1 MRKFFIN
8 LNFILAISLSSSICF
23 AQTIFLKDELSPVS
37 DQGPDGTCYAY
48 AAGLMLEHAM
58 KTMSSNGDY
67 LIYNAFEGSPSTP
80 IAVSGRKINY
90 TVLAHMAGMRLR
102 KTDPDRYKGLPFR
115 SPIYGFSGGRIL
127 SNKSSDYT
135 GLNIPNRVGIP
146 PGSRTFPINSNPPF
160 TLRGMCLSD
169 DSQDSMLELFSEHTD
184 LLGMRFPFYLN
195 KSETEINFK
204 YLEQKATATF
214 DGSEL
219 SEVLKKRNSLSDID
233 AFSLD
238 SLIIENWCKKIFS
251 NTKLQSPFK
260 SIGECVSFG
269 YLTTEVRGDNRV
281 MFTHLSSYKES
292 YESVL
297 NELLKFHSGIYSPKQ
312 NENFM
317 KLMKED
323 VAKGTHSKRL
333 DSYNEMLH
341 RITEI
346 KCSPNIR
353 PGIGKKPNIRATI
366 VLRQYPVT
374 ISHGLSISPNI
385 ASVKRWR
392 ASAESFVDR
401 YLKMRRPIGVS
412 YITDGLIKPPKGQI
426 HTGLHG
432 SVIVGRTIINSKKHY
447 IVQNSWGDDWYPP
460 KSTRARPILKNG
472 KIINGYFAFSVDEFE
487 KVVSFKSK
495 RKGSSAYFS
504 SQVYE
509 LSVLP
514 KSKSIFANRS
524 NAQSPQKDFTDI
536 KLTETAE
543 KSVDKNSY
551 ENSDIK
557 RGSNDP
563 EEY

>member
-8 LNFILAISLSSSICF
+8 INFILAISLSSSICF
-23 AQTIFLKDELSPVS
+23 AQTIFLKDELSPVTS
-37 DQGPDGTCYAY
+37 QGSYGTCYAY

-67 LIYNAFEGSPSTP
+67 LIYNAFQETAGTS
-80 IAVSGRKINY
+80 IALAGRKINY

-102 KTDPDRYKGLPFR
+102 ETDPDIYKDFPFM
-115 SPIYGFSGGRIL
+115 SPIYGFSGGDIL
-127 SNKSSDYT
+127 SNYSTDYT
-135 GLNIPNRVGIP
+135 GLSTPNAFNNISDSSI
-146 PGSRTFPINSNPPF
+146 FPINSNPRF

-184 LLGMRFPFYLN
+184 FLN
-195 KSETEINFK
+195 MESEFGWRERGTKINFK
-204 YLEQKATATF
+204 NLKKMFTYTF
-214 DGSEL
+214 EGTEL
-219 SEVLKKRNSLSDID
+219 SEVLKKQNSLSDIR
-233 AFSLD
+233 ALELD
-238 SLIIENWCKKIFS
+238 FLIIENWCKKIFS

-260 SIGECVSFG
+260 SIDECVSFG
-269 YLTTEVRGDNRV
+269 FGPTEIRDSRV

-346 KCSPNIR
+346 KCSPDIR

-366 VLRQYPVT
+366 VLRQYPET
-374 ISHGLSISPNI
+374 ISSRRF
-385 ASVKRWR
+385 ASAKRWR
-392 ASAESFVDR
+392 ASAVSFVDR
-401 YLKMRRPIGVS
+401 YLKMRRPVGVS
-412 YITDGLIKPPKGQI
+412 YITAGLIKPLKGQI
-426 HTGLHG
+426 HTGLHA
-432 SVIVGRTIINSKKHY
+432 SVIVGSTIINSKKHY
-447 IVQNSWGDDWYPP
+447 IVQNSWGKWSPE
-460 KSTRARPILKNG
+460 KNTRARPILKNG
-472 KIINGYFAFSVDEFE
+472 KIIPGYFSFAVDEFE

-495 RKGSSAYFS
+495 KKGSSAFLL
-504 SQVYE
+504 SQIYE
-509 LSVLP
+509 LSVLQ
-514 KSKSIFANRS
+514 KSKGNISVNRS

-543 KSVDKNSY
+543 KSVDANSY